1 KDSSAVRIVLDPDGS
16 SMRFN
21 HDARNRQA
29 ESETLPVALLSLLA
43 LMKRVEGGFF
53 VRVSDTG
60 ARIRNSNQRKAVAGR
75 SSRHAA
81 ERRLRHARIL
91 ADGSHVDSDG
101 AAFIRKTN
109 RIFEEVRE
117 ELDHAVWIAFN
128 KERLAL
134 NIGQDA

>member
-1 KDSSAVRIVLDPDGS
+1 
-16 SMRFN
+16 M
-21 HDARNRQA
+21 
-29 ESETLPVALLSLLA
+29 
-43 LMKRVEGGFF
+43 
-53 VRVSDTG
+53 
-60 ARIRNSNQRKAVAGR
+60 
-75 SSRHAA
+75 
-81 ERRLRHARIL
+81 
-91 ADGSHVDSDG
+91 DSDG